1 MRDNAR
7 TGVTERRAREREAL
21 SEAILDA
28 ASELIVKEGPGS
40 LSIRKIA
47 EKIEYAPSTIYLY
60 FEDKHAIL
68 AGICIRFFEDLLEE
82 LNEIRDNTPAPPR
95 SPARR
100 SPVLRRFRPC
110 QPDPL
115 PGHFPDRSRP
125 RPFPEHPI
133 CVAIPQGGFTTL
145 GSLGEAIGA
154 AMRAGVVEPGDPE
167 LKAFTAWLSLHG
179 LTAGII
185 TMAQFDQTGWPNQNL
200 LIDQH
205 VEMVMRGLG
214 AKPQTA

>member
-1 MRDNAR
+1 M
-7 TGVTERRAREREAL
+7 GVTERRAREREAL

-82 LNEIRDNTPAPPR
+82 LNEIRDNTPDPREALRAGLRCYVDFGLANPTRYQVTFLTAP
-95 SPARR
+95 A
-100 SPVLRRFRPC
+100 
-110 QPDPL
+110 PDL
-115 PGHFPDRSRP
+115 S
-125 RPFPEHPI
+125 PEHPI
-133 CVAIPQGGFTTL
+133 CVAIHQAGFTTL

-167 LKAFTAWLSLHG
+167 LKAFTAWLALHG

-200 LIDQH
+200 LIEQH

-214 AKPQTA
+214 AKPQTT